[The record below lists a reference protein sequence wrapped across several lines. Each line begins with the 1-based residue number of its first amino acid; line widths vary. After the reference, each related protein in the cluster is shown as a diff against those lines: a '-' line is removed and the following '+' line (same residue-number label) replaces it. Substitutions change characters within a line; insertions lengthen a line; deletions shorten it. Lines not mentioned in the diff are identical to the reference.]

1 MDNMMQRREH
11 IETKSTNSEFSPLSF
26 ACTDEKQIYLK
37 SLNKCREELDKL
49 VVKIVNREGAEE
61 ILKRTIVQ
69 GSPFKGQLLTPEILN
84 KSKLQPKYRMSIKG
98 IDRALFSPAYNIGHG
113 RIAVAAYIKKEKNYI
128 VASYFLSNS
137 HGIWRC
143 LDGYF
148 MVENKIISYGTK
160 GKQDSMNLALVFQKA
175 LSEITKNGTSII
187 NIHYYQSEFI
197 FTGTTYNALLQINTR
212 NKKTKTQ
219 QKNVKDVPQ
228 KLSGNF
234 YAGRGKRIPPEA
246 IKFHNPNQAPD
257 FSKIITRW
265 EAANKIYGKIV
276 YEAFLSG
283 NDQFIYTFCR
293 DGKNRTWLAS
303 IENHSKIQPTGV
315 RGIWVDGGDLTTP
328 AYEYDNK
335 AGVYGN
341 AQLRWGNYIDMSKN
355 YLSKIWRTVN

>member
-1 MDNMMQRREH
+1 MQQREY
-11 IETKSTNSEFSPLSF
+11 IGTKIANPESTRLPF
-26 ACTDEKQIYLK
+26 AFTDAKQIYLK
-37 SLNKCREELDKL
+37 NLNKCKEELDTL
-49 VVKIVNREGAEE
+49 VVEIVNKEVAEGV
-61 ILKRTIVQ
+61 LNRTIVQ
-69 GSPFKGQLLTPEILN
+69 GSSFKNQLLSPGILK

-98 IDRALFSPAYNIGHG
+98 IERALFSPAYNIGQG

-128 VASYFLSNS
+128 AASYYLSNS

-148 MVENKIISYGTK
+148 MVENKIISYGKK
-160 GKQDSMNLALVFQKA
+160 GRQDSMNLALVFQKA
-175 LSEITKNGTSII
+175 LSEITNNGTPII
-187 NIHYYQSEFI
+187 NIHYCQSDFI

-212 NKKTKTQ
+212 NSKTKTQ
-219 QKNVKDVPQ
+219 QKNVPDVPQ

-246 IKFHNPNQAPD
+246 IKFYNHNQAPD
-257 FSKIITRW
+257 FSKLITRW

-283 NDQFIYTFCR
+283 NGQFIYTFCR
-293 DGKNRTWLAS
+293 DEKNRTWLAS

-328 AYEYDNK
+328 AYEYDIK